1 MVLRVIAPVA
11 VIEVKVAAAAVVPP
25 IAMLLIVPKV
35 PELIVIVPAP
45 VVVYDWLF
53 VVVLAVITPVAVKVV
68 NEPVLGVVDPIGPGE
83 AKVAPLRL
91 EAFKLATLVV
101 LATTKGAVPVE
112 TVDVICPEADM
123 VVNTPAP
130 DVLLIF
136 T

>member
-1 MVLRVIAPVA
+1 VVFRVIAPVA

-45 VVVYDWLF
+45 VVVKDWLL

-68 NEPVLGVVDPIGPGE
+68 NEPVLGVVEPIGPGE
-83 AKVAPLRL
+83 AKVAPLKL
-91 EAFKLATLVV
+91 DAFRLATLVV
-101 LATTKGAVPVE
+101 LETTKGAVPVE
-112 TVDVICPEADM
+112 TVEVICPEAEM

-130 DVLLIF
+130 DALLIF